1 MSKFLTDAER
11 KAKEEKRNDLIT
23 RAESVVNTAKAEKR
37 ELTPDEMQELAEIR
51 DDVRKI
57 KEFLKL
63 DDDFREMADSEKK
76 PDGEP
81 KEETDVTVEEKD
93 RACKAEKRAIEEQER
108 QAFES
113 FIRNTVMNTRAGDPV
128 NLTMEDNGAV
138 VPQTIADK
146 IIRKVYDICPIL
158 EKSSKYNVK
167 GTLTIPY
174 YDESETAINVG
185 YQTEFTQIASSVGQF
200 TSNVTLTGYLA
211 GALAKV
217 SRSLIHNSQFNIVD
231 HVIDLMA
238 EHIARFIEHELLV
251 GTPANPDAVPPVTA
265 KVLGLSTLTNVVTA
279 DASNAITA
287 DEVIKLHD
295 AVKDRFQ
302 TNAMWIMSPSTRTAI
317 RLLKDDMGR
326 YMLQDDISLPFG
338 TSLLGKPV
346 YVSDNMPEIGAGNSA
361 IYYGDFKGLAT
372 KFSENINIQILRERY
387 ADEHADGVIGWFEFD
402 AKVENAQMMAVLKM
416 ASN

>member
-1 MSKFLTDAER
+1 MSKFLSDAER
-11 KAKEEKRNDLIT
+11 KAREEKVNDLIT
-23 RAESVVNTAKAEKR
+23 RAEDVVNSAKAEKR
-37 ELTPDEMQELAEIR
+37 ELTPDEMQEIAEIR
-51 DDVRKI
+51 DDVLKI

-63 DDDFREMADSEKK
+63 DDDFREMEGSEKK
-76 PDGEP
+76 ADPEP
-81 KEETDVTVEEKD
+81 KEDVSVDVKAEDRDCKD
-93 RACKAEKRAIEEQER
+93 AEKRAIEMQER
-108 QAFES
+108 QAFEA
-113 FIRNTVMNTRAGDPV
+113 FIRNTMMNTRDGDPV

-174 YDESETAINVG
+174 YDESESAINVG
-185 YQTEFTQIASSVGQF
+185 YQDEFVQITSSVGQF

-231 HVIDLMA
+231 HVVDIMA
-238 EHIARFIEHELLV
+238 EHIARFIEHELLI
-251 GTPANPDAVPPVTA
+251 GTSG
-265 KVLGLSTLTNVVTA
+265 KVEGLSTLTNVVTSESA
-279 DASNAITA
+279 IAITA
-287 DEVIKLHD
+287 DDVIKLHD
-295 AVKDRFQ
+295 AIKDRFQ
-302 TNAMWIMSPSTRTAI
+302 SNALFIMSTQTRTAL

-346 YVSDNMPEIGAGNSA
+346 YVSDNMPEIGAGNNV

-402 AKVENAQMMAVLKM
+402 SKVEDAQKMAVLTM
-416 ASN
+416 AN